1 MQNNPQ
7 TTCTSTSG
15 SLATVSEAGVIT
27 TAASSTPNPNT
38 ETTEYNNCSKKLKSY
53 QDHTSINE
61 LI

>member
-15 SLATVSEAGVIT
+15 SLATVSEAVVIT
-27 TAASSTPNPNT
+27 TVSSTLNPNT